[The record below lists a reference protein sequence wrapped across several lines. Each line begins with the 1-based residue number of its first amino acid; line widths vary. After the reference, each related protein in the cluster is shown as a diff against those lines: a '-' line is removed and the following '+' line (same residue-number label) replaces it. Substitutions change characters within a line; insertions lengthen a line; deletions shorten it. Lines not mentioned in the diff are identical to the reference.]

1 MRQRPE
7 EAAAWPQ
14 AFFPALV
21 LLVFF
26 VVPFAIMLAVSFF
39 KRVEGGFFEPSF
51 EVANYIRFLSPFFG
65 KILFTSI
72 ALAAG
77 AAAVVVVIAFPFTYI
92 VSRMDRRAQT
102 IVLVFILSVL
112 SLSEV
117 IIGFAWST
125 ILSRTAGVGNLFA
138 WIGLTDGPQ
147 AYTPGLVALILGL
160 AYLGF
165 PYAVLTMY
173 PAVSRLDP
181 ELPEAAR
188 MSGASPLR
196 AFMGV
201 TLPIMH
207 RTVTGA
213 LILVFVFTLGAY
225 LLPQVLGRPWHW
237 TLPVH
242 ITDQAIFQS
251 NIPFAAAM
259 AMFLLLVSLALV
271 GLSLAV
277 SADRKGNQR

>member
-1 MRQRPE
+1 M
-7 EAAAWPQ
+7 AASWPQ
-14 AFFPALV
+14 ALFPGAV

-26 VVPFAIMLAVSFF
+26 VIPFAIMLAVSFF
-39 KRVEGGFFEPSF
+39 KRVEGGFFEESF
-51 EVANYIRFLSPFFG
+51 EPTNYIRFLSPFFG

-72 ALAAG
+72 GLAAG
-77 AAAVVVVIAFPFTYI
+77 AAAIVVVVAFPFTYI
-92 VSRMDRRAQT
+92 VSRMDRRTQT
-102 IVLVFILSVL
+102 IILVFILSVL

-125 ILSRTAGVGNLFA
+125 LLSRTAGLGNLFA
-138 WIGLTDGPQ
+138 WIGLIDGPE
-147 AYTPGLVALILGL
+147 AYTPGLAALMLGL
-160 AYLGF
+160 SYLGF

-188 MSGASPLR
+188 MSGASPAR
-196 AFMGV
+196 AFVSV
-201 TLPIMH
+201 TLPIMR

-213 LILVFVFTLGAY
+213 LILVFVFALGAY

-242 ITDQAIFQS
+242 IADQAIFQS

-271 GLSLAV
+271 GLALAV
-277 SADRKGNQR
+277 TADRRGTQ